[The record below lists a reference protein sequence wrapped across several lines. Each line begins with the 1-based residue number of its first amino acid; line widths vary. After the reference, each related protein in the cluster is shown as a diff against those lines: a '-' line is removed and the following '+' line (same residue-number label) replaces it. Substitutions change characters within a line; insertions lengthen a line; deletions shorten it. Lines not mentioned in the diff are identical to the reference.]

1 MILAGLG
8 DLIQK
13 PFGYLL
19 SWLYQFTTNYGVA
32 LILFAVL
39 VKVILYP
46 ATAKAKKST
55 MKMSRLQPQIQAI
68 QKKYADDKMKQ
79 NAAVQQLYKE
89 SGVSMGGGCLW
100 SLLPLLILI
109 PLYSVIRYPIVH
121 MLHENWDVAKGIV
134 AAVKEVAT
142 ATGDTLFSGN
152 AAYEQII
159 AIQSSVLAQPE
170 YAEAVKDIA
179 VANQATLSGIDFG
192 FIGLNLGSVPSF
204 NVLKWSAYDWKHI
217 GGFLIP
223 TLSAACQVLS
233 MWIARKM
240 NNSLVTDSKGIYDAE
255 TAKNSQ
261 ANQSGKFMMYLM
273 PLMSLWLGFSVPL
286 ALSLY
291 WLIQGVVTLLIDVYL
306 TKKYR
311 KIYDAED
318 AERLKKHLAE
328 QALEEEKER
337 QRAERRAAN
346 PDGITENTSK
356 KKLQQKQQREQEA
369 AKEAARKK
377 YEAERGIAQEE
388 KKENAPMS
396 GIAERP
402 FAKGR
407 AFDPNRYAADNT
419 EE

>member
-8 DLIQK
+8 DIIQK

-19 SWLYQFTTNYGVA
+19 SWLYQFTGNYGVA
-32 LILFAVL
+32 LIVFAVL

-55 MKMSRLQPQIQAI
+55 MKMSRLSPQIQAI
-68 QKKYADDKMKQ
+68 QKKYADDKVKQ

-121 MLHENWDVAKGIV
+121 MLHENWDVANGIV
-134 AAVKEVAT
+134 AAVKEA
-142 ATGDTLFSGN
+142 AAAAGDTLFSGN
-152 AAYEQII
+152 AAYEQIV
-159 AIQSSVLAQPE
+159 AIQSDVVKE
-170 YAEAVKDIA
+170 YANSIKDIA
-179 VANQATLSGIDFG
+179 VANPETLNGIDFG
-192 FIGLNLGSVPSF
+192 FIGLNLGSVPAF
-204 NVLKWSAYDWKHI
+204 NVFKWSAYDWKHI

-223 TLSAACQVLS
+223 TLSAACQVVS
-233 MWIARKM
+233 MWISRRM
-240 NNSLVTDSKGIYDAE
+240 NNSLVTDEKGIYDAE

-291 WLIQGVVTLLIDVYL
+291 WLIQGVATLLIDVYL

-318 AERLKKHLAE
+318 AERLKKHME
-328 QALEEEKER
+328 EEALKEEKER

-377 YEAERGIAQEE
+377 YEAEKGIASEE
-388 KKENAPMS
+388 KKAKEALS
-396 GIAERP
+396 GIADRP

-407 AFDPNRYAADNT
+407 AYDPDRYASEKT

>member
-8 DLIQK
+8 DIIQK

-39 VKVILYP
+39 VKLILYP

-68 QKKYADDKMKQ
+68 QRKYADDKMKQ
-79 NAAVQQLYKE
+79 NAAIQQLYKE

-109 PLYSVIRYPIVH
+109 PLYTVVRNPIVY
-121 MLHENWDVAKGIV
+121 MLHE
-134 AAVKEVAT
+134 
-142 ATGDTLFSGN
+142 TGDTAN
-152 AAYEQII
+152 QII
-159 AIQSSVLAQPE
+159 ATIK
-170 YAEAVKDIA
+170 EAAPDLFGSNNYYHQMIA
-179 VANQATLSGIDFG
+179 AHNIPNFVEELKEAIPTINANTLKGIDFS
-192 FIGLNLGSVPSF
+192 FIGLDLGSIPSF
-204 NVLKWSAYDWKHI
+204 NVFKWSAYDWKHI

-240 NNSLVTDSKGIYDAE
+240 NNSLVTDEKGIYDAE
-255 TAKNSQ
+255 TAKQSQ
-261 ANQSGKFMMYLM
+261 SNQSGKMMMYIM

-318 AERLKKHLAE
+318 AERLKKHLEAE
-328 QALEEEKER
+328 ALEAEKER

-388 KKENAPMS
+388 KQEKTAPS
-396 GIAERP
+396 GISDRP

-407 AFDPNRYAADNT
+407 AFDPNRYASDNT

>member
-19 SWLYQFTTNYGVA
+19 DWLYQLTTNYGVA

-39 VKVILYP
+39 VKLILYP

-68 QKKYADDKMKQ
+68 QRKYADDKVKQ
-79 NAAVQQLYKE
+79 NAAVQQLYKD

-109 PLYSVIRYPIVH
+109 PLYTVVRNPIVY
-121 MLHENWDVAKGIV
+121 MLHE
-134 AAVKEVAT
+134 
-142 ATGDTLFSGN
+142 TGDAANKIIETIKTAAPDLFSGN
-152 AAYEQII
+152 NYYHQMIAAHNIPNFVQELKE
-159 AIQSSVLAQPE
+159 AIPNISE
-170 YAEAVKDIA
+170 T
-179 VANQATLSGIDFG
+179 TLRGIDFS
-192 FIGLNLGSVPSF
+192 FIGLDLGSIPSF
-204 NVLKWSAYDWKHI
+204 NVFKWSAYDWQHI
-217 GGFLIP
+217 GGFLLP
-223 TLSAACQVLS
+223 VLSAGCQVVS
-233 MWIARKM
+233 MQVAKKM
-240 NNSLVTDSKGIYDAE
+240 NNSLVTNEKGIYDEE

-261 ANQSGKFMMYLM
+261 ANQSGKFMTYLM

-291 WLIQGVVTLLIDVYL
+291 WLIQGVVTLAMDIYL

-318 AERLKKHLAE
+318 AERLKKHLE
-328 QALEEEKER
+328 EEALEAEKER

-369 AKEAARKK
+369 AKAAARKK
-377 YEAERGIAQEE
+377 YEAERGIAAEEE
-388 KKENAPMS
+388 KKEKTPLS
-396 GIAERP
+396 GIADRP

-407 AFDPNRYAADNT
+407 AYDPNRYASEKT

>member
-8 DLIQK
+8 DIIQK

-19 SWLYQFTTNYGVA
+19 DWLYQFTTNYGVA
-32 LILFAVL
+32 LILFAIL

-134 AAVKEVAT
+134 AAVKEAAAGT
-142 ATGDTLFSGN
+142 DLFSGN

-159 AIQSSVLAQPE
+159 AIQSDAMSK
-170 YAEAVKDIA
+170 YASAVKDIA
-179 VANQATLSGIDFG
+179 VSNAETLKGIDFG
-192 FIGLNLGSVPSF
+192 FIGLNLGTVPSF
-204 NVLKWSAYDWKHI
+204 NVFKWSAYDWKHI

-240 NNSLVTDSKGIYDAE
+240 NNSLVTDNKGIYDAE

-291 WLIQGVVTLLIDVYL
+291 WLVQGVVTLLIDVYL

-318 AERLKKHLAE
+318 AEKLKKHLAE

-346 PDGITENTSK
+346 PDGITTNTSK

-388 KKENAPMS
+388 KKENTTMS
-396 GIAERP
+396 GIADRP

-407 AFDPNRYAADNT
+407 AFDPNRYASDNT